1 MADGGFLVKF
11 EGEKPESFYCYAINL
26 DYDKWKYVKNN
37 KEKGPI
43 PPGTEKI
50 TVVVEE

>member
-11 EGEKPESFYCYAINL
+11 EGEKPEQFHCYAVSL
-26 DYDKWKYVKNN
+26 DYDKWKCVVNN
-37 KEKGPI
+37 REKRGI
-43 PPGTEKI
+43 PPGTNKI